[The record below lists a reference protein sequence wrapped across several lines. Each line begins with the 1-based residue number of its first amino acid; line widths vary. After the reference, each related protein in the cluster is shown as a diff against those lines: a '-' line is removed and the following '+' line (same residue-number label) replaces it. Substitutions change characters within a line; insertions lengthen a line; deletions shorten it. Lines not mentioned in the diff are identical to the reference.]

1 MDPVIE
7 MAIYIGRLEER
18 LSARQSALE
27 ERLDELEDRPSTR
40 LSVHMD
46 GGAAAPE
53 EPEAPSEE
61 AEQFRA
67 GNESMRKG
75 IANILSYDGRPQE
88 AE

>member
-27 ERLDELEDRPSTR
+27 ERLDALEDRPSTR

-46 GGAAAPE
+46 GGSAE

>member
-46 GGAAAPE
+46 GGSAE
-53 EPEAPSEE
+53 EPEAPPTEE
-61 AEQFRA
+61 AEQFRR
-67 GNESMRKG
+67 GNEAVRKG
-75 IANILSYDGRPQE
+75 IDNILSYDGRPQE

>member
-18 LSARQSALE
+18 LSARQEALE
-27 ERLDELEDRPSTR
+27 ERMDELEDRPSTR

-46 GGAAAPE
+46 GGSAE

>member
-46 GGAAAPE
+46 GGAAA

>member
-46 GGAAAPE
+46 GGSAE

-75 IANILSYDGRPQE
+75 IDNILSYDGRPQE

>member
-46 GGAAAPE
+46 GGAAG